1 MWQNRKHMRDFRPIC
16 LVLLFCIL
24 ASCARAQSAQQGGD
38 PLTGTWIGDFGP
50 AFYDRNTI
58 TLELN
63 WDGKNLTGMVRPGVP
78 GARMYRNFE
87 SFPIENAAV
96 DLKTGTVKFEATYK
110 PKARHYVIDGKL
122 KGNTLSGAWNR
133 PEETYKDGDFKLTRQ
148 AGKPK

>member
-1 MWQNRKHMRDFRPIC
+1 MWQNRKHMRAFRPIC

-24 ASCARAQSAQQGGD
+24 VSCARAQSAQQGGD

-78 GARMYRNFE
+78 GGRMYRSFE
-87 SFPIENAAV
+87 GFPIENASFDA
-96 DLKTGTVKFEATYK
+96 KTGAVKFEATYK
-110 PKARHYVIDGKL
+110 PKNRHYVIEGKL
-122 KGNTLSGAWNR
+122 TKKTLSGS
-133 PEETYKDGDFKLTRQ
+133 
-148 AGKPK
+148 